1 MKDYASLRKSNKSNV
16 LAIAALALCVILS
29 ATMLFS
35 RLMVYSPMSKCQY
48 IPLTQSNGITHVT
61 KSVQSNGI
69 THVSK
74 SVQSNGI
81 THVRKSIRSGIAEV
95 SHGTL
100 EARPLFLA
108 SPGFEARD
116 ENTVWSGET
125 DVEIFSIQYDNESG
139 ETTVRS
145 KDGTKVLAPGTGST
159 YEFALE
165 NTGKVALDY
174 TLEMEAWFSDA
185 AYPIPV
191 VASVVGH
198 EGEYLLG
205 SAEEMVDVL
214 RLEEVRQSG
223 TVAAGN
229 IMPYAL
235 NWEWPFELDDAYD
248 TMLGNLAVEEDLT
261 LTVVIRTTAT
271 YSHNPDSPGG
281 IPPQTG
287 DTAHIELYAI
297 MMVASLAGVLMI
309 LLLRNKEKKH
319 EAV

>member
-1 MKDYASLRKSNKSNV
+1 MRNYASLRKSNKSNV
-16 LAIAALALCVILS
+16 LAIATLVMCVILS

-48 IPLTQSNGITHVT
+48 IPLTKSNGITHVT
-61 KSVQSNGI
+61 RSNGP
-69 THVSK
+69 
-74 SVQSNGI
+74 
-81 THVRKSIRSGIAEV
+81 SIALGRPLV
-95 SHGTL
+95 LT
-100 EARPLFLA
+100 ARPLFLA
-108 SPGFEARD
+108 APGFQAYD

-125 DVEIFSIQYDNESG
+125 DVEIFSIRYDNESG

-145 KDGTKVLAPGTGST
+145 RDGTKVLAPGTGST

-165 NTGKVALDY
+165 NTGNVALDY

-185 AYPIPV
+185 EYPIPV

-261 LTVVIRTTAT
+261 LTVVIKTTAS
-271 YSHNPDSPGG
+271 YSEDPDEPGG
-281 IPPQTG
+281 VPPQTG
-287 DTAHIELYAI
+287 DMAHIELYAV
-297 MMVASLAGVLMI
+297 MMVVSLAGILAI
-309 LLLRNKEKKH
+309 LLLRNKENEY
-319 EAV
+319 EAN

>member
-1 MKDYASLRKSNKSNV
+1 MKDYASLRQSNKSRA
-16 LAIAALALCVILS
+16 LAIVALALCVLLS

-35 RLMVYSPMSKCQY
+35 RLMVYSPMSDCQY
-48 IPLTQSNGITHVT
+48 IPLTKSNGITRVT
-61 KSVQSNGI
+61 QS
-69 THVSK
+69 TRP
-74 SVQSNGI
+74 
-81 THVRKSIRSGIAEV
+81 TIAL
-95 SHGTL
+95 GNPMLLT
-100 EARPLFLA
+100 ARPLFLA
-108 SPGFEARD
+108 APGFEVRD
-116 ENTVWSGET
+116 PNTVWSGET
-125 DVEIFSIQYDNESG
+125 DVEIFSIRYDNESG

-145 KDGTKVLAPGTGST
+145 QDGTKVLAPGTSST

-165 NTGKVALDY
+165 NTGNVALDY

-185 AYPIPV
+185 EYPIPV

-229 IMPYAL
+229 IMPFSL
-235 NWEWPFELDDAYD
+235 NWEWPFELDDEYD
-248 TMLGNLAVEEDLT
+248 TMLGNMAVEEDLT
-261 LTVVIRTTAT
+261 LTVVIRTTAS
-271 YSHNPDSPGG
+271 YSEDPDEPGG

-287 DTAHIELYAI
+287 DTAQIELYAI
-297 MMVASLAGVLMI
+297 MMVASLAGVLLI

>member
-16 LAIAALALCVILS
+16 LAIATLVMCVILS

-61 KSVQSNGI
+61 RSNG
-69 THVSK
+69 S
-74 SVQSNGI
+74 
-81 THVRKSIRSGIAEV
+81 RIARPLLL
-95 SHGTL
+95 T
-100 EARPLFLA
+100 ARPLFLA
-108 SPGFEARD
+108 APGFQAYD

-125 DVEIFSIQYDNESG
+125 DVEIFSIRYDNESG

-165 NTGKVALDY
+165 NTGNVALDY

-185 AYPIPV
+185 EYPIPV
-191 VASVVGH
+191 VASVVSH

-205 SAEEMVDVL
+205 GAEEMEDVL

-271 YSHNPDSPGG
+271 YSDNPDNPGG

-287 DTAHIELYAI
+287 DTAHIELYAV
-297 MMVASLAGVLMI
+297 MMVVSLAGILAI
-309 LLLRNKEKKH
+309 LLLRNKENEY
-319 EAV
+319 EAN

>member
-1 MKDYASLRKSNKSNV
+1 MKDYASLRKSNKSSM
-16 LAIAALALCVILS
+16 LAIAALVMCVILS

-48 IPLTQSNGITHVT
+48 VPLTRSNGITHVT
-61 KSVQSNGI
+61 KS
-69 THVSK
+69 
-74 SVQSNGI
+74 
-81 THVRKSIRSGIAEV
+81 IRSGTAQASPRTLV
-95 SHGTL
+95 ATAQASPGTL
-100 EARPLFLA
+100 AARPLFLA

-125 DVEIFSIQYDNESG
+125 DVEIFSIRYDNESG

-165 NTGKVALDY
+165 NTGNVSLDY

-185 AYPIPV
+185 KYPIPV

-297 MMVASLAGVLMI
+297 MLVASLAGVLMI

>member
-35 RLMVYSPMSKCQY
+35 RLLVYSPMSKCQY

-81 THVRKSIRSGIAEV
+81 THVRKSIQSGIAEV

-108 SPGFEARD
+108 APGFEARD

-165 NTGKVALDY
+165 NTGNVALDY

-297 MMVASLAGVLMI
+297 MLVASLAGVLMI

>member
-1 MKDYASLRKSNKSNV
+1 MRDYASLRKSNKSRA
-16 LAIAALALCVILS
+16 LAIVSLVLCVILS

-35 RLMVYSPMSKCQY
+35 RLMVYTPMSKCQY
-48 IPLTQSNGITHVT
+48 IPLTKSNGITRVT
-61 KSVQSNGI
+61 RSNGP
-69 THVSK
+69 
-74 SVQSNGI
+74 
-81 THVRKSIRSGIAEV
+81 RIALGRPLLLAA
-95 SHGTL
+95 S
-100 EARPLFLA
+100 PLFLA
-108 SPGFEARD
+108 APGFQAYD

-125 DVEIFSIQYDNESG
+125 DVEIFSIKYDNESG

-165 NTGKVALDY
+165 NTGNVALDY

-185 AYPIPV
+185 EYPIPV

-205 SAEEMVDVL
+205 SEEEMVDVL
-214 RLEEVRQSG
+214 RLEEVQQSG
-223 TVAAGN
+223 TIAAGN

-248 TMLGNLAVEEDLT
+248 TMLGNMAVEEDLT
-261 LTVVIRTTAT
+261 LTVVIRTTA
-271 YSHNPDSPGG
+271 SHSDDPDDPGG

-297 MMVASLAGVLMI
+297 MMVVSMAGILAL
-309 LLLRNKEKKH
+309 LLLRDKEK
-319 EAV
+319 EYETD

>member
-1 MKDYASLRKSNKSNV
+1 MRDYASLRKQNKSNV
-16 LAIAALALCVILS
+16 LAIVTLVMCVILS

-35 RLMVYSPMSKCQY
+35 RLMVYSPDSKCQY
-48 IPLTQSNGITHVT
+48 IPLTRSNGITHVT
-61 KSVQSNGI
+61 
-69 THVSK
+69 
-74 SVQSNGI
+74 
-81 THVRKSIRSGIAEV
+81 RSSRTGLPL
-95 SHGTL
+95 G
-100 EARPLFLA
+100 RPVMLTATPLLLA
-108 SPGFEARD
+108 APGFQAYD

-125 DVEIFSIQYDNESG
+125 DVEIFSIRYDNESG

-145 KDGTKVLAPGTGST
+145 RDGAKVLAPGTGST
-159 YEFALE
+159 YHFALE
-165 NTGKVALDY
+165 NTGNVALDY

-185 AYPIPV
+185 EYPIPV

-271 YSHNPDSPGG
+271 YSDNPDNPGG

-287 DTAHIELYAI
+287 DTALIELYAI
-297 MMVASLAGVLMI
+297 MMVASLAGVLTI